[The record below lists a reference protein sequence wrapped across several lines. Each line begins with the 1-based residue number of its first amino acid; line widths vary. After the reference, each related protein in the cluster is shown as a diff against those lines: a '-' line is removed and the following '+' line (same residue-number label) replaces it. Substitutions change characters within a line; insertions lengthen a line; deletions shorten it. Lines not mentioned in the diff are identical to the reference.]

1 MACTSCQTVNAAV
14 PTDELPRIQS
24 SVIRLPDDPFTEI
37 VLLTSL
43 SVDGNETVSG
53 SHESNIFG
61 AGREIRGIPP
71 LLFDIHGG
79 PNDADSTAFS
89 RTAFS
94 WWVILR
100 MPLIG

>member
-1 MACTSCQTVNAAV
+1 MKDGSRHAAERC
-14 PTDELPRIQS
+14 PPADGLPRIQS
-24 SVIRLPDDPFTEI
+24 SMIRLPNDPATEI
-37 VLLTSL
+37 VLLTSIP
-43 SVDGNETVSG
+43 VDSKDTICG
-53 SHESNIFG
+53 SHQSDIFG

-94 WWVILR
+94 W
-100 MPLIG
+100 